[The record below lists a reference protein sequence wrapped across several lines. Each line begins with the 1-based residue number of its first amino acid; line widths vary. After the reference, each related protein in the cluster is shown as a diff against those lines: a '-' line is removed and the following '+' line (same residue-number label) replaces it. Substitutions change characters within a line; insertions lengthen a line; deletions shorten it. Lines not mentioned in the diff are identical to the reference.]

1 MALSTQE
8 KKPPVFGG
16 KSPGGLQASKWK
28 TGKGW
33 TVNVSEYSLRA
44 GGIDKAEGALG
55 EGVCRTL
62 HLTKGPSLVSVTHK
76 KEQTTPAPTSTLLDE

>member
-44 GGIDKAEGALG
+44 GGSGKAEGALG
-55 EGVCRTL
+55 EGDGVQDSTPYQ
-62 HLTKGPSLVSVTHK
+62 GPEPCFCH
-76 KEQTTPAPTSTLLDE
+76 P